1 MMNISPSIGKILNR
15 YGCDVTVKNGD
26 ETVKTKAFIS
36 PLRYNFNQNYESVR
50 HKLGMRKTKLFLFIA
65 PPDVLLNSEKSVIES
80 KNGKYTV
87 KGAKNIMCRII
98 RFMSGLFCVR
108 TEKKRGMI
116 LNRIEKQV
124 DRIIAG
130 LKVNEA
136 LKNVRFIREYGSD
149 EAPSPVNGMTAV
161 VSVRDMS
168 TEKSY
173 IGGYLSPSIK
183 GESYSAGVEI
193 RVYAPATENGSGLSE
208 VVSEILLG
216 LKTADA
222 EKTITHSEAASIEFD
237 PDMNAIYRTVSFN
250 MEFCLCEEV

>member
-1 MMNISPSIGKILNR
+1 M
-15 YGCDVTVKNGD
+15 
-26 ETVKTKAFIS
+26 
-36 PLRYNFNQNYESVR
+36 
-50 HKLGMRKTKLFLFIA
+50 
-65 PPDVLLNSEKSVIES
+65 
-80 KNGKYTV
+80 
-87 KGAKNIMCRII
+87 
-98 RFMSGLFCVR
+98 
-108 TEKKRGMI
+108 
-116 LNRIEKQV
+116 NRIEKQV

-149 EAPSPVNGMTAV
+149 EAPSPVNGMIAV

-183 GESYSAGVEI
+183 GESYNAGVEI

-222 EKTITHSEAASIEFD
+222 ASIEFD